1 MKKIYKNIFMIMFIL
16 TFVTS
21 CSDKGLVDNTKATT
35 KAYFA
40 DDKPIKYEYKK
51 DVEDDILKRSYSDFE
66 AVNKSTI
73 NIDLDG
79 KITTL
84 KVSDFNPKVYTDKVD
99 NQNQFYIDFNQEKI
113 SKVSK
118 ELSQKYSRQP
128 VEPYFNVINGK
139 LVCYEG
145 KSGYVFDSEE
155 INKNLYNALK
165 NREKYVKIESK
176 KKNPKYSVNDLREI
190 SDLLGIFSTS
200 LGDSSDGRKQNLTV
214 ASNCINNKIVMP
226 NETFS
231 MNEVL
236 GTFTYAKGYVDAPV
250 IVNGVL
256 TNDIAGGVCQISS
269 TLYNAVLQS
278 ELKVVERKNH
288 SGLVKYLPGG
298 FDATLAEGVIDFKFK
313 NNTNSP
319 IAIISIVTDKNVVVS
334 IYGHEERPTNRKLKF
349 WSENTEVIPETGY
362 DYALDSSQEP
372 NYKKTVS
379 EPKEGYIYKLYKT
392 VYIDGK
398 EVSTELVNESKYKS
412 RKGKIV
418 LGENAY
424 KIYSK

>member
-1 MKKIYKNIFMIMFIL
+1 MKKVSIQIYILMFFSMVL
-16 TFVTS
+16 SS
-21 CSDKGLVDNTKATT
+21 CGETIDNSKAVT
-35 KAYFA
+35 KAYF
-40 DDKPIKYEYKK
+40 KSEEPIKYEYKK
-51 DVEDDILKRSYSDFE
+51 EVEDDFLKKSYADFDSVKN
-66 AVNKSTI
+66 AT
-73 NIDLDG
+73 IDLDLDG
-79 KITTL
+79 TIITY
-84 KVSDFNPKVYTDKVD
+84 KVAEFNPKVYTDKVA
-99 NQNQFYIDFNQEKI
+99 NENQFYIEYDKERINSVAKDL
-113 SKVSK
+113 SK
-118 ELSQKYSRQP
+118 KYSLQP
-128 VEPYFNVINGK
+128 VEPYFNLVNGK
-139 LVCYEG
+139 LKSFEG
-145 KSGYVFDSEE
+145 KSGFIFDIEE

-176 KKNPKYSVNDLREI
+176 IKKPKYEVNDLREI

-200 LGDSSDGRKQNLTV
+200 LGDSSEGRKQNLTV

-236 GTFTYAKGYVDAPV
+236 GDFTYDKGYVDAPV
-250 IVNGVL
+250 IVSGVL

-269 TLYNAVLQS
+269 TLYNAVLHA
-278 ELKVVERKNH
+278 ELKVVERTNH

-298 FDATLAEGVIDFKFK
+298 FDATLATGVIDFKFK
-313 NNTNSP
+313 NNTKTP
-319 IAIISIVTDKNVVVS
+319 IAIISVVTEDKVIVS
-334 IYGHEERPTNRKLKF
+334 IYGREERPTNRTLKF
-349 WSENTEVIPETGY
+349 WSEKTEVIKETGY
-362 DYALDSSQEP
+362 DFTLDESQEP
-372 NYKKTVS
+372 DYKKTVS

-392 VYIDGK
+392 IYIDGE